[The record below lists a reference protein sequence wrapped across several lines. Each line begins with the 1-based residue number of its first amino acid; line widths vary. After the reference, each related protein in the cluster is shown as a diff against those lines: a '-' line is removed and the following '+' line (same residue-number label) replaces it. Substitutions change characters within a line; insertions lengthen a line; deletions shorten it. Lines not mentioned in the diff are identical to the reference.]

1 MSTGDTAADWVDPD
15 DAPELTDEWFD
26 KADLMLGRQV
36 IRRGRPPGSTKRLV
50 SLRLDEAVIQAFS
63 AEGRYLR
70 QFGGVGTGVGQLARP
85 RGLAL
90 APDGRVCVSD
100 ALLCNVQVFQP
111 DGRLLLALGGR
122 ATRDEPGLYLLPARL
137 GCDETGRLYVVDQY
151 LHKIEVLRPLSDAEG
166 QRWLAAPPG

>member
-63 AEGRYLR
+63 AEGPGWQTRVNAALR
-70 QFGGVGTGVGQLARP
+70 KVA
-85 RGLAL
+85 GL
-90 APDGRVCVSD
+90 
-100 ALLCNVQVFQP
+100 
-111 DGRLLLALGGR
+111 
-122 ATRDEPGLYLLPARL
+122 
-137 GCDETGRLYVVDQY
+137 
-151 LHKIEVLRPLSDAEG
+151 
-166 QRWLAAPPG
+166 